1 MFASLHN
8 VVIAVC
14 TEQYAGSRACT
25 SQVRLTYTPY
35 SQLNAVQTTTFNLIF
50 IYKLFQL
57 LAIMDEKSQI

>member
-14 TEQYAGSRACT
+14 TEQYAACT
-25 SQVRLTYTPY
+25 SQVLHTYTPY